1 MNKKK
6 IILSCENE
14 FKVVKMVNLGE
25 RIKYIRETYDLTQI
39 ELGNILNVSPSSIA
53 HYEKNDWF
61 IPMRNLYKMA
71 NYLNLSIDYI
81 LGFTNIKR
89 YDKTINE
96 INLQEIAKRI
106 KEICDDQKFSNVK
119 LAKEL
124 NSSESNIRNY
134 KTGKYLIL
142 TPFVLQLALKY
153 NYSTDWIVGRSEN
166 KYVDTENVKSVVT
179 SK

>member
-1 MNKKK
+1 MNKRK

-39 ELGNILNVSPSSIA
+39 ELGNILDVSPSSIA

-81 LGFTNIKR
+81 LGFTNVKR
-89 YDKTINE
+89 YDKTVNE

-106 KEICDDQKFSNVK
+106 KEICEKYK
-119 LAKEL
+119 
-124 NSSESNIRNY
+124 NI
-134 KTGKYLIL
+134 I
-142 TPFVLQLALKY
+142 
-153 NYSTDWIVGRSEN
+153 
-166 KYVDTENVKSVVT
+166 
-179 SK
+179 